1 MPSRPPLTSSTSLQA
16 LLALEAALPALALL
30 APHDAELRRAA
41 SGPRPF
47 AVTLSVRGLIS
58 RCRLAFA
65 ADGSVTT
72 DDSVTLGAPAL
83 VRRGASSRHQPPGDL
98 RLWFPTSNQ
107 FLRATA
113 NRPALAIPHSKLTAL
128 GQLSRFKA
136 AGKRLD
142 QILRDP
148 SLAPALFAYGN
159 LAVGLAGACAWLRHH
174 PDAPARRA
182 ALGDGLLTFA
192 CPALPAPLWID
203 LAALTSG
210 TGSAPRPPV
219 AELSFATLDTLLAE
233 LDHSLDSLAALGGGE
248 LRIRGHLLIAERLSL
263 VLNEVSRLL
272 NPPAASSPAY

>member
-1 MPSRPPLTSSTSLQA
+1 VNPTFLTATLT
-16 LLALEAALPALALL
+16 LEAALPALALL

-47 AVTLSVRGLIS
+47 AVTLSVRGLAS
-58 RCRLAFA
+58 RRRLAFA
-65 ADGSVTT
+65 PDGTVTT
-72 DDSVTLGAPAL
+72 DDSTTPGAP
-83 VRRGASSRHQPPGDL
+83 ASSRHPFPRDL
-98 RLWFPTSNQ
+98 RLWFPTANQ

-113 NRPALAIPHSKLTAL
+113 NRPALALPHGNLAAL

-136 AGKRLD
+136 AGRRLE
-142 QILRDP
+142 QLLRDP
-148 SLAPALFAYGN
+148 AVHPALFAYGN

-210 TGSAPRPPV
+210 TGPAPRPPV
-219 AELSFATLDTLLAE
+219 AELTFATLGTLLAE
-233 LDHSLDSLAALGGGE
+233 LAHTLDALAALGGGE

-272 NPPAASSPAY
+272 NPPS